1 MPKIRHEINMS
12 GQAYSNTSN
21 AQCLEMVYVD
31 PTKYNGTLT
40 WYLEAVGNVASG
52 NTGTISLC
60 DSSWNVIQSLT
71 FTETDVTIKRVLI
84 SSPPS
89 AASLLRLK
97 SDLMAYHGEVRI
109 VIIQDTGEDPLTNSE
124 TQIDIGGY
132 FSTKSNGDQANA
144 AIPKYWTY
152 NSGSWDGTVSIYF
165 EAVVKTPSSAHNG
178 YFALQQDDGNFA
190 NWTLVGQSRLSV
202 KSADYA
208 RFRSSAI
215 TSFTDGRHYRFV
227 AASGTYGLNTSAIL
241 AKIIIVQSSETEITK
256 LEENYHLNTFGD
268 GGIVGDAKKRVL
280 WVPGDWYGTGN
291 TFKYSQDASNVA
303 DSAKLVNITDSQDIV
318 TLTGINTKLSSA
330 LPMPGEDK
338 VLGLTVL
345 NSTGNVSS
353 GKIIAAL
360 RKAEVNTINADTAR
374 QTALYGL
381 AESDTKRR
389 TKIDFQIDADTSR
402 IIGSRDTID
411 IDTKRGVIVGA
422 DVLVDT
428 KRSTRVGVDIL
439 ADTVRRVIVPVVI
452 TAEADTKREVITR
465 YYADK
470 SPLTVHFFP
479 TGLRISPHTLEPGK
493 YKKGTAN
500 LTPNSSQLV
509 NKLWVKGGKTTSDL
523 YSQPI
528 TVGTEPIAL
537 FYSPRA
543 PVTVTIGGVEKTL
556 GIQNITEVGTCD
568 FLLNAAEKLLIPDLC
583 TTGTGTISYKYE
595 YPIKI
600 LLEEP
605 NSQEQYGTFE
615 DILKVDTDDKDL
627 ALELGYR
634 HLLKYSQPVVS
645 GSIEPFAGIY
655 RPGDYVLT
663 TIPDL
668 NINQYLEVKQV
679 TYDSIPG
686 TRRVDI
692 KLQLESP
699 ERDLSNILKDLSKR
713 LAALEKAT
721 LNDDEGPVEFYISR
735 EESLTWT
742 EVAEKVS
749 AIETED
755 TLTWAE
761 TAEKTT
767 PISHE
772 ESIAWTESFV
782 ELATKEVADETTG
795 WTEDLTVTQ
804 ASLLPSGTLY
814 PAEDLYPM

>member
-1 MPKIRHEINMS
+1 MAVFDAK
-12 GQAYSNTSN
+12 
-21 AQCLEMVYVD
+21 AQTYIYQ
-31 PTKYNGTLT
+31 KR
-40 WYLEAVGNVASG
+40 GN
-52 NTGTISLC
+52 
-60 DSSWNVIQSLT
+60 IQV
-71 FTETDVTIKRVLI
+71 E
-84 SSPPS
+84 
-89 AASLLRLK
+89 
-97 SDLMAYHGEVRI
+97 
-109 VIIQDTGEDPLTNSE
+109 
-124 TQIDIGGY
+124 
-132 FSTKSNGDQANA
+132 
-144 AIPKYWTY
+144 
-152 NSGSWDGTVSIYF
+152 
-165 EAVVKTPSSAHNG
+165 
-178 YFALQQDDGNFA
+178 
-190 NWTLVGQSRLSV
+190 
-202 KSADYA
+202 
-208 RFRSSAI
+208 
-215 TSFTDGRHYRFV
+215 
-227 AASGTYGLNTSAIL
+227 
-241 AKIIIVQSSETEITK
+241 
-256 LEENYHLNTFGD
+256 
-268 GGIVGDAKKRVL
+268 VGDAKAAEFKPRVKL
-280 WVPGDWYGTGN
+280 MAWDNECNISFGLPDTSGAMVSEDKSGKVSWQR
-291 TFKYSQDASNVA
+291 QDGVKAVFYDLD
-303 DSAKLVNITDSQDIV
+303 DSSI
-318 TLTGINTKLSSA
+318 
-330 LPMPGEDK
+330 GEDGGFEFEIHLPTLPK
-338 VLGLTVL
+338 SNILELTLNAPKDLEFYYQPPLTAEEIAEGCERPENVVGSYAVYHASQSGDYSKLGGKNYKTGKAFHIYRPDAVDAAGNRVWCDLHIDPEKQIATITIPQEWLNKAVYPIVIDPTFGYTTIGSSTVL
-345 NSTGNVSS
+345 ISAIPQLCRFATSSDNGIATSISVHSRASDS
-353 GKIIAAL
+353 GKIGAAIYSDNSGAPNSKL
-360 RKAEVNTINADTAR
+360 AEDSANVSISTTYLWRSIDIECSLSPSTPYWLAFWANQTGYIKYDSGATNQKAEKWGYSFENWPSTISSPTYSDKMLSVYCTYMAISLQSVNTDTERSVVDSAGFNVDTER
-374 QTALYGL
+374 RV
-381 AESDTKRR
+381 AESDNAQVDTLRIITDVVLIDSLRVVTDDVEVTADTKRR
-389 TKIDFQIDADTSR
+389 VWEAEVS
-402 IIGSRDTID
+402 TIST
-411 IDTKRGVIVGA
+411 DTKR
-422 DVLVDT
+422 DLV
-428 KRSTRVGVDIL
+428 S
-439 ADTVRRVIVPVVI
+439 
-452 TAEADTKREVITR
+452 R

-479 TGLRISPHTLEPGK
+479 VGLRISPHTLEPGK

-509 NKLWVKGGKTTSDL
+509 NKLWVKGGKAISDL